1 MAKKKKDDL
10 RELTATELNSRLR
23 KNEAELFDKKI
34 QHRTGQLKDTASLWK
49 IRKEVARMKTYLS
62 QKAEA

>member
-10 RELTATELNSRLR
+10 KDLTVTELTGRLR
-23 KNEAELFDKKI
+23 KGEVEFFEKKI

-49 IRKEVARMKTYLS
+49 ARKEMARIKTYLT
-62 QKAEA
+62 QKSGV